1 MSRNTSFYP
10 NLLLDRNRERRVV
23 FYGRVSTEHEAQIS
37 ALENQMQWYDTQA
50 QEHKNWIIV
59 GRYIDEG
66 ITGTQAKKRP
76 AFLNMIEDAKKGKF
90 DLIVTREV
98 CRFARNTVDT
108 LVTTRELRNYGIE
121 VYFVED
127 NIWTMDGDG
136 ELRLTIM
143 ATLAQE
149 ESRKVSER
157 VKAGQQISRE
167 KGMVYGCGNILGYTR
182 EVGGTYEIDEE
193 QAETVRL
200 IYKMYVEDKLGSP
213 TIAKEL
219 ERLGRK
225 TASGGTHW
233 HPESINLIL
242 KNSTYTGTQAYGKS
256 FSNNYLEQKRIQNRD
271 RESYMYKKCDYE
283 PIISDELY
291 LQAQAIR
298 ESKVTLCYS
307 AEEIGEGRTIRK
319 AHRLSQY
326 IWARKVVDDNNVPYA
341 RHNWDKNPDGSKT
354 YCYMKR
360 LPKENGRIKWS
371 ESIPEWRFE
380 MMGEAVIDY
389 ISNNIQS
396 IATAVQ
402 KDIESR
408 KSDNDQ
414 SAEKAVSIEKLK
426 TKLDT
431 LLKMRV
437 NEEITAEEYKKMKKE
452 TESELKMVEA
462 IGQLKSLRAT
472 DQKALSKLIQEL
484 KIALAKSNTMHDAVE
499 RLVSKIIPDGKTW
512 FNWYINIGGGE
523 ITIPVEANGRK
534 KNATVTIH
542 EDWKSQI

>member
-10 NLLLDRNRERRVV
+10 NLLLDRNRERRVG

>member
-1 MSRNTSFYP
+1 MYFMNQDFNRPRNVAIYA
-10 NLLLDRNRERRVV
+10 
-23 FYGRVSTEHEAQIS
+23 RVSTEHEAQIS

-233 HPESINLIL
+233 HPESINMIL

-298 ESKVTLCYS
+298 ESKMTLCYS
-307 AEEIGEGRTIRK
+307 AEETGEGRTIRK

-326 IWARKVVDDNNVPYA
+326 IWAKKVIDDNNVPYA

-431 LLKMRV
+431 LLKMRL
-437 NEEITAEEYKKMKKE
+437 NEEITSEEYKKMKKE

-462 IGQLKSLRAT
+462 IGRLKSTRTT

-484 KIALAKSNTMHDAVE
+484 KIALAESNTMHDAVE

-523 ITIPVEANGRK
+523 ITIPVETNGRK

-542 EDWKSQI
+542 EDWKNPI